1 MKSIKHTIM
10 KKLTRKNLNTL
21 ALSCEEKL
29 KDDFIFHRN
38 TDDDIKNM

>member
-21 ALSCEEKL
+21 AAVMPVLSAL
-29 KDDFIFHRN
+29 
-38 TDDDIKNM
+38 